1 MSPPQTARQLVF
13 QEGGSQKFWNIEL
26 DGASHVVWFGRIGTQ
41 GQRQSKEFSSAAEAK
56 TSYDKLVAEKVKKG
70 YVDAGGGS
78 GAAPATAPPA
88 AKTKSAAAAA
98 PAAGATK
105 PAAKTKAVGKGKA
118 ASPAADDETAD
129 DPAAPTAA
137 ASPAPSVAAAP
148 SPPPAPLDL
157 NLPRSIDLAPEDWR
171 RATFRKLPP
180 LIRGEAKPFDPAACV
195 ERMANLRTTDYGW
208 RFRWEDLHLTPALSP
223 AEARFWL
230 EAICTPRAR
239 NSDGKAISKKLAK
252 QKFDAP
258 LSDKELDELLHQIGR
273 EPPPEAI
280 LPLFALRPADEVLRI
295 VFGLPATGAKTRR
308 GEESRSLADGF
319 VRFGVPWLSEAERAA
334 CVKEVRGEWDPA
346 KASSNP
352 HEILPV
358 AFPLAAGLGMHDETL
373 QLVSTWSDDRYS
385 KTSYASH
392 YQQPQDILFGLG
404 SAALVESHWRRMDL
418 PFHDAEQVRAFLAC
432 TEYSALDLVKKA
444 VLAQTNKDEC
454 DAFLK
459 ALALV
464 HAPEAV
470 EPMLEC
476 MLAAKAPAAAR
487 DWLEKNTA
495 FVLPVLI
502 RTAGGRGKLADAAL
516 DRLRDEQ
523 RLGRSEAIREALAQ
537 QPDAAVAEKI
547 RREVLD
553 AAEQTLEPL
562 DAASTPAWLQAAL
575 DAVASPKAKPPKLP
589 GWAAPALLPPLP
601 VEGRKLSDDQ
611 VAAVLAQLVAAP
623 LGTPGPLLSALREHV
638 DRRARDAFTWKLFQS
653 WSADGAPNKEKWAFG
668 SIGHLGG
675 DGAALKLTPLVRN
688 WPGESQHA
696 RAVFGLEC
704 LRAIGSDVALMQ
716 LSGIAQKLKFKGLK
730 SKAEEF
736 VTAIAEERGMSRAEL
751 EDRVVP
757 DCGLDEH
764 GRREFSFGPR
774 SFSFVLG
781 AGLKAMVRDADG
793 KIREDLPKPSSKDDA
808 ALAEESVA
816 EWKLMKKQIK
826 EVASIQASR
835 LEQAMV
841 VGRRWRVEDFEVL
854 VVRQPLMTHLAR
866 QLLWEAFDTS
876 GKRIAIFR
884 VTDERDYADS
894 EDSPVSLAE
903 AAAVGV
909 AHPLSLSEEERA
921 AWGQVFGDYEI
932 VSPFP
937 QLGRAVYTLEPGEAG
952 LTELTRFK
960 GTKLVAP
967 TLVFTLEKLGWIR
980 GEAMDA
986 GCFDEHS
993 KQFPA
998 ADVTAVVGYDG
1009 TVGMG
1014 YIDPNETLT
1023 LENCCFVTGMRKP
1036 SGYGWKKEK
1045 LKKLGDVS
1053 PVVLSEVLADLHL
1066 LKTKGK

>member
-1 MSPPQTARQLVF
+1 MSPSQAAATARQLVY

-70 YVDAGGGS
+70 YVDASGGS
-78 GAAPATAPPA
+78 GAAPAAAPPA
-88 AKTKSAAAAA
+88 AKTKSAAA
-98 PAAGATK
+98 PAAGGAAPK
-105 PAAKTKAVGKGKA
+105 AAAKTKAAGKGKA
-118 ASPAADDETAD
+118 SAPASEAEAADVPATPAASASP
-129 DPAAPTAA
+129 
-137 ASPAPSVAAAP
+137 SPSAVA
-148 SPPPAPLDL
+148 PPPAPLDL

-180 LIRGEAKPFDPAACV
+180 LEKGETRPFDLAACV
-195 ERMANLRTTDYGW
+195 ERLSNLRTTDYGW

-239 NSDGKAISKKLAK
+239 NSDGKALAKKLSK
-252 QKFDAP
+252 QTFDAP
-258 LSDKELDELLHQIGR
+258 PSDKELDEILHGIGR
-273 EPPPEAI
+273 EPPAEAV
-280 LPLFALRPADEVLRI
+280 LPLLALRPADEVLRI
-295 VFGLPATGAKTRR
+295 VFGLPAAGAKGRR
-308 GEESRSLADGF
+308 GEESRSLSEGF
-319 VRFGVPWLSEAERAA
+319 VRFGVPWFSDAERAA
-334 CVKEVRGEWDPA
+334 CVKVVRGEWDLA
-346 KASSNP
+346 KAHANP
-352 HEILPV
+352 HEMLPV
-358 AFPLAAGLGMHDETL
+358 VFPLAAGLGMHDESL
-373 QLVSTWSDDRYS
+373 QLVSNWSDDRYS

-392 YQQPQDILFGLG
+392 YQHPQEILFGLG

-459 ALALV
+459 AFALV

-476 MLAAKAPAAAR
+476 MLSAKVPAGAR

-537 QPDAAVAEKI
+537 HSDAGVVEKI
-547 RREVLD
+547 RREVLE

-562 DAASTPAWLQAAL
+562 GAASTPAWLQAAL
-575 DAVASPKAKPPKLP
+575 DAAAAAKSKPPKLP
-589 GWAAPALLPPLP
+589 AWAAPALLPPLP
-601 VEGRKLSDDQ
+601 VEGRKLSESQ
-611 VAAVLAQLVAAP
+611 VAVVLAQLVAAP
-623 LGTPGPLLSALREHV
+623 LGTPGPLLAALKEHV
-638 DRRARDAFTWKLFQS
+638 DRRARDAFAWKLFQS
-653 WSADGAPNKEKWAFG
+653 WSSDGAPNKEKWAFG
-668 SIGHLGG
+668 AIGHLGS
-675 DGAALKLTPLVRN
+675 DGAAMKLTPLVRN

-736 VTAIAEERGMSRAEL
+736 VNAIAEERGMTRAEL

-757 DCGLDEH
+757 DCGLDEL
-764 GRREFSFGPR
+764 GRREFPFGPR

-793 KIREDLPKPSSKDDA
+793 KIRDDLPKPSAKDDA

-826 EVASIQASR
+826 EVATIQASR

-841 VGRRWRVEDFEVL
+841 VGRRWKVEGFEVL

-866 QLLWEAFDTS
+866 QLLWEAFDAS
-876 GKRIAIFR
+876 GKRVAIFR

-894 EDSPVSLAE
+894 EDSPVSLSQ

-909 AHPLSLSEEERA
+909 AHPLSLTEEERA

-937 QLGRAVYTLEPGEAG
+937 QLGRAVYTLEPGEAK
-952 LTELTRFK
+952 LTELARFK

-980 GEAMDA
+980 GTAMDG

-998 ADVTAVVGYDG
+998 ADVTAVVGYEG
-1009 TVGMG
+1009 TVAMG

-1023 LENCCFVTGMRKP
+1023 LANCCFVVGMRTP

-1053 PVVLSEVLADLHL
+1053 PIVLSEVLADLHL